1 MKKKLY
7 KEILVD
13 IEVASI
19 PTNQCILSGLC
30 NNILVVVPDESL
42 RKSKL
47 YKFKTDAKTEPKQY
61 FLEEYIGVQKNLKQ
75 YLYITRSLINVLRM
89 NQTYNEIPCCFI
101 NEHTNDNIDVFAE
114 YEVRSIEQIQKIKK

>member
-13 IEVASI
+13 MEVAAIS
-19 PTNQCILSGLC
+19 TNQSILSGLS
-30 NNILVVVPDESL
+30 NNILVVVPEESL
-42 RKSKL
+42 KNSKI
-47 YKFKTDAKTEPKQY
+47 YKFKTGAKTEPKQY
-61 FLEEYIGVQKNLKQ
+61 SLEEYMEVQKNLKQ
-75 YLYITRSLINVLRM
+75 YLYITKSLINVLRM

-114 YEVRSIEQIQKIKK
+114 HEVRSIEQIQKIKK